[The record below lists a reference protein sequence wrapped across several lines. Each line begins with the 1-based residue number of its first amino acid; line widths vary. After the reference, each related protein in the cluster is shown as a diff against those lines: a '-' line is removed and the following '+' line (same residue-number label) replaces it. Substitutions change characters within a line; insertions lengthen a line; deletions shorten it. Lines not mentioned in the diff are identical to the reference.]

1 MFTEEE
7 QLGLDIDWFFTNN
20 KHIAFAASAGGML
33 PESISKAFENYKIL
47 SAYFRSL
54 PEISEISINKDLSK
68 IIGSEA
74 DERYLED
81 FVFMAKK
88 GLFSFDKSIPNN
100 FDHSLYHLV
109 AKPLTPLTFDQVPNE
124 IGNILLK
131 SRYVGSIDAFLDSAL
146 IK

>member
-1 MFTEEE
+1 MFTEEQ
-7 QLGLDIDWFFTNN
+7 QLGLDIDWFFTND
-20 KHIAFAASAGGML
+20 KYIAFAASAGGRL
-33 PESISKAFENYKIL
+33 PESISKASENYELL
-47 SAYFRSL
+47 SAYFKNL

-68 IIGSEA
+68 IIGFEA

-81 FVFMAKK
+81 FVLMAKR

-109 AKPLTPLTFDQVPNE
+109 AKPLTPLTFYQVPNE
-124 IGNILLK
+124 IGNILSR
-131 SRYVGSIDAFLDSAL
+131 SRYVGSIDTFSDSTS

>member
-7 QLGLDIDWFFTNN
+7 QLGLDIDWFFTSDNY
-20 KHIAFAASAGGML
+20 IAFAASAGGRL
-33 PESISKAFENYKIL
+33 PESISKTSENYELL

-54 PEISEISINKDLSK
+54 PEISEILINKDLSK

-81 FVFMAKK
+81 FVFMAKR

-100 FDHSLYHLV
+100 FDHPLYHLV
-109 AKPLTPLTFDQVPNE
+109 AKPLTPLTLNQVPNE
-124 IGNILLK
+124 VRNTLLK
-131 SRYVGSIDAFLDSAL
+131 SRFVGGIDTFSDMTL